1 MYRPRDVSMAYSS
14 NSRVARVSE
23 PGSPSGQEE
32 IDEATQVRSN
42 EDSTSESL
50 VGFGRSR
57 EDRSSLA
64 DPPFSGI
71 YTSLISV

>member
-1 MYRPRDVSMAYSS
+1 MFIIQGTLAWRTLPIFGW
-14 NSRVARVSE
+14 
-23 PGSPSGQEE
+23 PGSETQAPPQEE

-57 EDRSSLA
+57 EDRSSLV

-71 YTSLISV
+71 YTFLISV